1 MPRNE
6 PEMKTID
13 RDEAWDLIPWYVNG
27 TLDAREA
34 AAVEAYLTEDP
45 SFRAEVAAERR
56 LAEGVAA
63 LDTMDV
69 EMERSLRAMR
79 QRIEA
84 ETPMPRPRAE
94 AGGVRRALAGLA
106 KLDLRLLFPVGA
118 VTAAVA
124 LLLVVL
130 QPAPVPDAR
139 FQTLT
144 DPATVSEVP
153 QIRIKVSGEATE
165 TGLRRL
171 FLQHDVRVVDG
182 PTPTG
187 VYTLETA
194 PGADAQAIAAA
205 LLASSDVEFAA
216 VRQAP

>member
-6 PEMKTID
+6 PEMKTIG

-27 TLDAREA
+27 TLDARET
-34 AAVEAYLTEDP
+34 AAVEARLAEDP

-63 LDTMDV
+63 LDNMDV
-69 EMERSLRAMR
+69 EMERSLSAMR
-79 QRIEA
+79 RRIEA
-84 ETPMPRPRAE
+84 ETPSRTPASE
-94 AGGVRRALAGLA
+94 ASAIRRAFAALA
-106 KLDLRLLFPVGA
+106 KLDLRLLLPVGA

-124 LLLVVL
+124 VLLVVL
-130 QPAPVPDAR
+130 QPAPLPDAEFR
-139 FQTLT
+139 TLT
-144 DPATVSEVP
+144 DPTAVSEVP
-153 QIRIKVSGEATE
+153 QLRIKVSADATE

-171 FLQHDVRVVDG
+171 FLEHELRVVDG
-182 PTPTG
+182 PSPTG

-194 PGADAQAIAAA
+194 PGADPQSIAAA
-205 LLASSDVEFAA
+205 LLAAPEVEFAA